1 MSVEKYFNKLK
12 DMVDEKELKN
22 FWIMCGRNDF
32 KPIKNTTKSEMKAYL
47 KTKPQFYRNKNIANI
62 SLVFRPSFSDS
73 AKWVFVIKIY
83 IYTISDDGDIGY
95 DSANTWGLTILYNAN
110 ELNNNHFTIKELL
123 QMISLASDGTIMTD
137 MAGINY
143 TRWLQKLKRKNIKKV
158 SRSKRN

>member
-22 FWIMCGRNDF
+22 FWIICGRNDF

-47 KTKPQFYRNKNIANI
+47 KTKPQFYRDKNIANI
-62 SLVFRPSFSDS
+62 GLFFRRSFSDS
-73 AKWVFVIKIY
+73 AKWIFVIKIY
-83 IYTISDDGDIGY
+83 IYAISDDGDIDY
-95 DSANTWGLTILYNAN
+95 DSANTWSLVILYNSD

-123 QMISLASDGTIMTD
+123 QMINLASNRTIMTD

-143 TRWLQKLKRKNIKKV
+143 TRWLQKLKKMDIKKV